1 MGKVVLCRG
10 CHQEKEHKARGLCNA
25 CYIKEYR
32 HTNPQSTVSG
42 LREELES
49 GKEQVAAT
57 INSILRNF
65 DVTCSYSDGVV
76 VIDVQG
82 QTYKV
87 MVE

>member
-1 MGKVVLCRG
+1 MGKIIICED
-10 CHQEKEHKARGLCNA
+10 CKEEKEHRAHNLCNA

-32 HTNPQSTVSG
+32 RTNPRTTISG

-49 GKEQVAAT
+49 GKEQVAST